1 MPPSALSSSAQ
12 LPAPGVDPVHR
23 YVTRENHE
31 QVAPD
36 AGVPMLP
43 VSMSEQKELL
53 TSNRKALTINLADAQ
68 YGTFAEI
75 GAGQEVARQF
85 FQAGGASGTIAKT
98 ISAYDMTFSDAIY
111 GKAPRYVS
119 RERLGLML
127 DHEYQLLIERLS
139 AQRGDRTTFFVF
151 ADTVATRNF
160 KGTNEAHGWMGVR
173 FQTAPG
179 SAPSDIV
186 LHVRMWDKDAV
197 LQQQALGI
205 IGLNVIYGAFHYHA
219 DPRKFIESLLDN
231 LTADR
236 IEVDMLKFSGP
247 AFAGVDNRLMSLYL
261 VQHGLTNAVM
271 FGQNGEVLQPSEVL
285 YKKAILVERGSFR
298 PVTHVNV
305 DMLNCA
311 TAQFV
316 QEPLVKG
323 KDVIVLMEITM
334 NNLLAAGALDAQDFL
349 SRVDLLGDIGFTVL
363 ISNYS
368 EYFRL
373 TSYFRRYT
381 KEMIGVAMG
390 INNLIEIFNEKYYE
404 NLEGGILESFG
415 RLFRNAVKLYV
426 YPMRQEA
433 YDKYLTTGQTATA
446 PGATGAHSFASSVL
460 INAKNVQVVDH
471 LRNLYNHLLEN
482 HYIDSIVGFDRD
494 ILHIFSRDV
503 LRRIRDSDPTWEQM
517 VPPAVAV
524 AIKRR
529 GLFGYSAAVAAPVAA
544 A

>member
-1 MPPSALSSSAQ
+1 MA
-12 LPAPGVDPVHR
+12 
-23 YVTRENHE
+23 
-31 QVAPD
+31 
-36 AGVPMLP
+36 
-43 VSMSEQKELL
+43 EQKELL
-53 TSNRKALTINLADAQ
+53 TTNRKALTINLDEPI

-75 GAGQEVARQF
+75 GAGQEVARVF

-119 RERLGLML
+119 RERLALML
-127 DHEYQLLIERLS
+127 DHEYKLLNERLA

-151 ADTVATRNF
+151 ADTVATKNF
-160 KGTNEAHGWMGVR
+160 KGTNEAHGWMGIR
-173 FQTAPG
+173 FQAEPG
-179 SAPSDIV
+179 GPTSDIV
-186 LHVRMWDKDAV
+186 LHVRMWDKENV

-205 IGLNVIYGAFHYHA
+205 VGTNLIYGAFYYRK
-219 DPRKFIESLLDN
+219 DPRQFIESLLDN
-231 LTADR
+231 LSSDR

-247 AFAGVDNRLMSLYL
+247 AFDHVDNRLMSLHL
-261 VQHGLTNAVM
+261 VHYGLTNAVM
-271 FGQNGEVLQPSEVL
+271 YGTDGEVLQPSEIL

-298 PVTHVNV
+298 PVTNVNV

-323 KDVIVLMEITM
+323 KEVIVLMEITM
-334 NNLLAAGALDAQDFL
+334 NNLLAAGELDAHDFL
-349 SRVDLLGDIGFTVL
+349 SRVDLLADIGFTVL

-368 EYFRL
+368 EYYRL

-390 INNLIEIFNEKYYE
+390 INNLLEIFNEKYYD

-415 RLFRNAVKLYV
+415 RLFRNSVRLYI
-426 YPMRQEA
+426 YPMRQDA
-433 YDKYLTTGQTATA
+433 YDKYLTGAETLTVPTAT
-446 PGATGAHSFASSVL
+446 GSHSFASGVL

-482 HYIDSIVGFDRD
+482 HYIDMIVGFDRD

-503 LRRIRDSDPTWEQM
+503 LRRIKESDPTWEQM
-517 VPPAVAV
+517 VPASVVA
-524 AIKRR
+524 AIKKR
-529 GLFGYSAAVAAPVAA
+529 GLFGYVAPAPVAA
-544 A
+544 K

>member
-1 MPPSALSSSAQ
+1 
-12 LPAPGVDPVHR
+12 
-23 YVTRENHE
+23 
-31 QVAPD
+31 
-36 AGVPMLP
+36 
-43 VSMSEQKELL
+43 MSEPNQLL
-53 TSNRKALTINLADAQ
+53 TTNRKALTINLADAQ

-75 GAGQEVARQF
+75 GAGQEVARVF
-85 FQAGGASGTIAKT
+85 FQAGGASKTIAKT

-119 RERLGLML
+119 HERLSEML
-127 DHEYQLLIERLS
+127 DHEYRLLIERLA

-151 ADTVATRNF
+151 ADTVATKNF
-160 KGTNEAHGWMGVR
+160 KGNNEAHGWMGVR

-179 SAPSDIV
+179 AEPSDIV

-205 IGLNVIYGAFHYHA
+205 IGVNVIYGAFHYHR
-219 DPRKFIESLLDN
+219 DPRKLIESLLDN
-231 LTADR
+231 LGTDR

-247 AFAGVDNRLMSLYL
+247 AFAGVDNRLMSLHL
-261 VQHGLTNAVM
+261 VQCGLTNAVM
-271 FGQNGEVLQPSEVL
+271 FGPGGDVLQPSEVL
-285 YKKAILVERGSFR
+285 FKKAILVERGSFR
-298 PVTHVNV
+298 PVTLVNV

-323 KDVIVLMEITM
+323 KEVVVLMEITM
-334 NNLLAAGALDAQDFL
+334 NNLLAAGELDAQDFL
-349 SRVDLLGDIGFTVL
+349 ARVDLLGDIGFTVL

-373 TSYFRRYT
+373 TTYFRRYT
-381 KEMIGVAMG
+381 KEMVGVAMG

-415 RLFRNAVKLYV
+415 RLFRHAVKLYI
-426 YPMRQEA
+426 YPMRQDA
-433 YDKYLTTGQTATA
+433 YDKFLMTGQAVPV
-446 PGATGAHSFASSVL
+446 PGATGSHTFPSNVL
-460 INAKNVQVVDH
+460 INAKNVQVVEH

-503 LRRIRDSDPTWEQM
+503 LRRIKENDASWERM
-517 VPPAVAV
+517 VPAAVAA

-529 GLFGYSAAVAAPVAA
+529 NLFGYVAPAAPAAPKVSAPPVVAAVQ
-544 A
+544 

>member
-1 MPPSALSSSAQ
+1 
-12 LPAPGVDPVHR
+12 
-23 YVTRENHE
+23 
-31 QVAPD
+31 
-36 AGVPMLP
+36 
-43 VSMSEQKELL
+43 MSEQKQLL
-53 TSNRKALTINLADAQ
+53 TSNRKALTINLNEAQ

-75 GAGQEVARQF
+75 GAGQEVARMF

-127 DHEYQLLIERLS
+127 DHEYKLLHERLA

-160 KGTNEAHGWMGVR
+160 KGTNDAHGWMGVR
-173 FQTAPG
+173 FQTEPG
-179 SAPSDIV
+179 GEPNDIV

-205 IGLNVIYGAFHYHA
+205 IGLNVIYGAFHYHN
-219 DPRKFIESLLDN
+219 DPRQFIESLLDN

-236 IEVDMLKFSGP
+236 MEVDMLKFTGP
-247 AFAGVDNRLMSLYL
+247 AFAKVDNRLMSLYL

-271 FGQNGEVLQPSEVL
+271 FGTGDEVLQPSEVL

-311 TAQFV
+311 TAQFI
-316 QEPLVKG
+316 QEPAVKG
-323 KDVIVLMEITM
+323 KEVIVLMEITM
-334 NNLLAAGALDAQDFL
+334 NNLLAAGEIDAHDFL
-349 SRVDLLGDIGFTVL
+349 SRVDLLSDIGFTVL

-415 RLFRNAVKLYV
+415 RLFRNSVKLYI

-433 YDKYLTTGQTATA
+433 YDKYLTSGPTATA
-446 PGATGAHSFASSVL
+446 PGATGAHSFASNVL

-503 LRRIRDSDPTWEQM
+503 LRRIRDNDPKWEQM
-517 VPPAVAV
+517 VPPAVAS

-529 GLFGYSAAVAAPVAA
+529 GLFGYSQPSIAA
-544 A
+544 AS

>member
-1 MPPSALSSSAQ
+1 MPSRSDLHY
-12 LPAPGVDPVHR
+12 LI
-23 YVTRENHE
+23 
-31 QVAPD
+31 
-36 AGVPMLP
+36 PMG
-43 VSMSEQKELL
+43 EQKNLL
-53 TSNRKALTINLADAQ
+53 TTNRKALTINLDEPK

-75 GAGQEVARQF
+75 GAGQEVARVF
-85 FQAGGASGTIAKT
+85 FQAGGASGTVAKT
-98 ISAYDMTFSDAIY
+98 ISAYDMAFSDAIY

-127 DHEYQLLIERLS
+127 DHEYQLLLERL
-139 AQRGDRTTFFVF
+139 AATRGDRTTFFVF
-151 ADTVATRNF
+151 ADTVAARNF
-160 KGTNEAHGWMGVR
+160 LGTNEAHGWMGIR
-173 FQTAPG
+173 FQLEPG
-179 SAPSDIV
+179 GPPSEIV
-186 LHVRMWDKDAV
+186 LHVRMWDKENV
-197 LQQQALGI
+197 LQQEALGI
-205 IGLNVIYGAFHYHA
+205 VGTNLIYGAFYYRD
-219 DPRKFIESLLDN
+219 DPKKFTESLLDN
-231 LTADR
+231 LSSDR
-236 IEVDMLKFSGP
+236 IEVDMLRFSGP
-247 AFAGVDNRLMSLYL
+247 AFKNVDNRLMSLHL
-261 VQHGLTNAVM
+261 VQFGLTNAVM
-271 FGQNGEVLQPSEVL
+271 FGENGEVLQPSEVL
-285 YKKAILVERGSFR
+285 HHKAILVERGSFR

-323 KDVIVLMEITM
+323 KSVVVLMEITM
-334 NNLLAAGALDAQDFL
+334 NNLLAAGELDPQDFL

-390 INNLIEIFNEKYYE
+390 INNLLEIFNEKYYE

-415 RLFRNAVKLYV
+415 RLFRNSVRLYI

-433 YDKYLTTGQTATA
+433 YDHYLSTGQTNVP
-446 PGATGAHSFASSVL
+446 PGAAAQARSFAAGVL

-482 HYIDSIVGFDRD
+482 HYIDCIVGFDPT

-503 LRRIRDSDPTWEQM
+503 LRRIKENDPTWEQM
-517 VPPAVAV
+517 VPDSVAV
-524 AIKRR
+524 AIKKRV
-529 GLFGYSAAVAAPVAA
+529 LFGYTPAGAAK
-544 A
+544 